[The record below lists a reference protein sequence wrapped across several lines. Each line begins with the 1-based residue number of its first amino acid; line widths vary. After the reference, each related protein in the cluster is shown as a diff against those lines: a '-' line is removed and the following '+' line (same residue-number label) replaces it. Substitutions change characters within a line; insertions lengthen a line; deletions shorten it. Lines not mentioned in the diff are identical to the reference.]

1 VGGVSSFIQRVDTET
16 EGSLKMESFFITLIS
31 NATESSKKYPDNT
44 VAKFTTQLYNSIEL
58 NDNYEI
64 ALKEFICPISFFNIT
79 EKEYSVT
86 EDLKFTAPNQLRSI
100 EIGEYHIPAGNYT
113 SIHRIL
119 KFLNEIPFIAT
130 KLEVIYDEISGHVAL
145 IEFDLSP
152 KLKKI
157 EKKKAEKRKLETQN
171 KTEESAG
178 SIAYSEGS
186 AAEEIV
192 DPGFGFDFSP
202 KLRHLLGFKQGV
214 PLAEGPAPFPVN
226 LYINVP
232 QQLLIYCDIVEPHL
246 VGDNVSRLLR
256 NVGIED
262 ITKFGNLFV
271 KTYDNPDYLPL
282 LKYHFSTIE
291 IDIRVSNDDP
301 APFQFGPSL
310 VKVHFKKVRS
320 TY

>member
-1 VGGVSSFIQRVDTET
+1 
-16 EGSLKMESFFITLIS
+16 MESFFITLIS
-31 NATESSKKYPDNT
+31 NAKESSKKYPDNT
-44 VAKFTTQLYNSIEL
+44 VAKFTTQLFNSIEL
-58 NDNYEI
+58 NANYEV

-79 EKEYSVT
+79 KEEYSVAQ
-86 EDLKFTAPNQLRSI
+86 ELKFTDPNQLRSI
-100 EIGEYHIPAGNYT
+100 EIGLYHIPAGNYT

-130 KLEVIYDEISGHVAL
+130 KLEVIYDEISEHVAL
-145 IEFDLSP
+145 VELDLSP
-152 KLKKI
+152 NLKKN
-157 EKKKAEKRKLETQN
+157 EKKKAEKRKLEVKN

-178 SIAYSEGS
+178 SIAYSEG
-186 AAEEIV
+186 AVAEPIV
-192 DPGFGFDFSP
+192 DPGFGIDFSP

-214 PLAEGPAPFPVN
+214 PLVEGPAPYPVN

-246 VGDNVSRLLR
+246 VGDGVSRLLR

-262 ITKFGNLFV
+262 VTKFGNLFV
-271 KTYDNPDYLPL
+271 KTYDNPDYLPV
-282 LKYHFSTIE
+282 LKTHFSTIE
-291 IDIRVSNDDP
+291 IDIRVNGEDP

-310 VKVHFKKVRS
+310 VKVHFRKVRS